1 MLSRAKQPRGTS
13 KLNRIERKHWRR
25 VQKFDRTLFKQK
37 IGPDSSMKGFDFQEM
52 VSIIELLGLAS
63 EVLDARARGERE
75 LSINLEQNSYDAV
88 DDLFILRPGRRRH
101 LQIKSSEDSSWEA
114 RLVDAFWPDYFRYK
128 DGKDH
133 LQLDLFVSSTE
144 ARAKMLR
151 NMGTHALASCYGP
164 VGCSRAG

>member
-1 MLSRAKQPRGTS
+1 
-13 KLNRIERKHWRR
+13 
-25 VQKFDRTLFKQK
+25 
-37 IGPDSSMKGFDFQEM
+37 MKGFDFQEM

-133 LQLDLFVSSTE
+133 PAARFV
-144 ARAKMLR
+144 RFFDR
-151 NMGTHALASCYGP
+151 GT
-164 VGCSRAG
+164 R